1 MGMAVPF
8 RVDGI
13 HQCLVSDIKR
23 GRSHSTAPLPLTTL
37 LSLSQAQEDTNGIKQ
52 SVNIFFQLRK
62 VKGFASLFQETR
74 GI

>member
-8 RVDGI
+8 KVDGI

-23 GRSHSTAPLPLTTL
+23 GWSHSTAPLPLTTL
-37 LSLSQAQEDTNGIKQ
+37 PSLSQAQEANGIKQ